1 MESGCKESWSV
12 KLGEVYDIG
21 RLKNCARERKRRDK
35 RKRRK
40 DKWI

>member
-1 MESGCKESWSV
+1 MESGCKESWSI

-21 RLKNCARERKRRDK
+21 RLKNCARKKRRDK